1 MKVAVVHYWLVGMR
15 GGERVLEE
23 ILSLFPQ
30 AVIVTHVCDRPKL
43 SKRILQHEIR
53 ETFISKLPF
62 AKRKYQT
69 YLPFM
74 PLALEQMDMTE
85 FDLVI
90 SSESGPAKGIICRPD
105 AIHICYCHSP
115 MRYIW
120 DQMHVYRANASRL
133 TRWLMPIVSHKLRV
147 WDVTSA
153 ARVDHFIAN
162 SNYVS
167 QRIEKFYRRSSD
179 VLYPPVATDE
189 FSTAHK
195 SQIGSHYLMAGE
207 LVAYKRP
214 DLAIEAF
221 NKSGRSLTVVG
232 EGNMRKTLE
241 QKSGSNITFLG
252 KVPFAE
258 LKHHFA
264 TCRALIFPGEEDF
277 GIVPVE
283 VMASGRPVVAFGR
296 GGALDTIKEG
306 ETGMFFQGQTV
317 SVLNKALDK
326 FETQLLPKVDGTQLR
341 AHAEQF
347 SRERFRLGLIECLVK
362 SGVLVDSIALTN
374 DSSEIS

>member
-1 MKVAVVHYWLVGMR
+1 
-15 GGERVLEE
+15 
-23 ILSLFPQ
+23 
-30 AVIVTHVCDRPKL
+30 
-43 SKRILQHEIR
+43 
-53 ETFISKLPF
+53 
-62 AKRKYQT
+62 
-69 YLPFM
+69 
-74 PLALEQMDMTE
+74 
-85 FDLVI
+85 
-90 SSESGPAKGIICRPD
+90 
-105 AIHICYCHSP
+105 
-115 MRYIW
+115 
-120 DQMHVYRANASRL
+120 
-133 TRWLMPIVSHKLRV
+133 
-147 WDVTSA
+147 
-153 ARVDHFIAN
+153 
-162 SNYVS
+162 
-167 QRIEKFYRRSSD
+167 
-179 VLYPPVATDE
+179 
-189 FSTAHK
+189 
-195 SQIGSHYLMAGE
+195 
-207 LVAYKRP
+207 
-214 DLAIEAF
+214 
-221 NKSGRSLTVVG
+221 
-232 EGNMRKTLE
+232 MRKTLE